1 MEKRPQS
8 AFNKAKKD
16 TIHVFGTIRFWLF
29 EALLVAFLTILVI
42 RWQPSWVKEDTPM
55 IYYQVLVPVMGGI
68 LGLAVVFLISL
79 FIAPYKQRN
88 EARALLMKRPKP
100 IPLSNRDTLIRNMD
114 EAKTATLEFI
124 NVRRQLAVLVN
135 QKPNDIDENKAD
147 KILKDSQSKYN
158 EALRLLDCE
167 KLVAGYEYEPL
178 INSLIN
184 VMHLV
189 TAFWNSIVSSEDVF
203 KSILESNIKETIKHI
218 DELSQPTSRNED

>member
-1 MEKRPQS
+1 
-8 AFNKAKKD
+8 
-16 TIHVFGTIRFWLF
+16 
-29 EALLVAFLTILVI
+29 
-42 RWQPSWVKEDTPM
+42 
-55 IYYQVLVPVMGGI
+55 MGGI

-189 TAFWNSIVSSEDVF
+189 TAFGI
-203 KSILESNIKETIKHI
+203 
-218 DELSQPTSRNED
+218 Q